1 MGILSDVH
9 GLVRLANDLKPF
21 LREPLSVEGAK
32 AYVRE
37 RMCNREALFL
47 RMVDRAIFANP
58 RSPYLELF
66 RLAGCELGDV
76 SALVKKEGV
85 EGTLEKLLQAGIY
98 VTFEEFKGRAAAR
111 RGSRTFEWDD
121 TDFDNPS
128 IRTHFRSTSG
138 GTQGT
143 PSRVKINLE
152 YIGQSAPHWALWFA
166 AHDRLAS
173 PVIFWTPIY
182 AAVVNRQLMCAK
194 FGRRLVRWFSSGGGG
209 TRKARASAACI
220 HGVARWA
227 AHFPKPEFVP
237 PQEAGK
243 VGEYLVGLADKG
255 ERPCVVTTPSAA
267 VRISLVMQQR
277 GVSLRNVMFLLG
289 GEPLTRTRRET
300 IEACGAKAVPTY
312 GFSEGGSVGSQ
323 CPNPAAADDIH
334 ISLDAYAVILRARTL
349 SQGEPA
355 NALLLTALRP
365 ASPKI
370 LLNTEIGDSGT
381 LETRQCGCL
390 FDELGYFRHLHT
402 IRSFEK
408 LTGEGVTFVGG
419 DLFRLMEEILPKRF
433 GGTLGDYQLV
443 EEQDVHG
450 LPRYTLLV
458 SPEVGPVED
467 KLLVSALLEE
477 LGKMKGA
484 YHLMAG
490 IWSRADII
498 QVKREQ
504 PRPTPRGKI
513 LPFRALGSV

>member
-1 MGILSDVH
+1 MGILSDIH
-9 GLVRLANDLKPF
+9 GLIRLAYNLKPF

-32 AYVRE
+32 AYVQE
-37 RMCNREALFL
+37 RLCNRDALFVK
-47 RMVDRAIFANP
+47 MVERAVFANP
-58 RSPYLELF
+58 RSPYLKLF
-66 RLAGCELGDV
+66 RMAGCGLGDV
-76 SALVKKEGV
+76 STLVKNEGV
-85 EGTLEKLLQAGIY
+85 EGALERLLQAGIY

-111 RGSRTFEWDD
+111 RGSQTFEWNDA
-121 TDFDNPS
+121 DFDNPA
-128 IRTHFRSTSG
+128 IRTHFNSTSG
-138 GTQGT
+138 GTRGT

-152 YIGQSAPHWALWFA
+152 HIAQSAPHWALWFA

-173 PVIFWTPIY
+173 PVIFWTPVY

-194 FGRRLVRWFSSGGGG
+194 FGRQLVRWFSSGDGG
-209 TRKARASAACI
+209 TRKARVSAACI
-220 HGVARWA
+220 HGLVRWA

-237 PQEAGK
+237 PQQGAKIGA
-243 VGEYLVGLADKG
+243 YLVELVDQG
-255 ERPCVVTTPSAA
+255 ERPCVVTSPSAA
-267 VRISLVMQQR
+267 VRISLVMQQQ

-289 GEPLTRTRRET
+289 SEPLTPTRKET

-334 ISLDAYAVILRARTL
+334 ISLDAYAVIPRAQTL
-349 SQGEPA
+349 TQGEPA

-365 ASPKI
+365 ACPKI

-402 IRSFEK
+402 IRSHEK

-419 DLFRLMEEILPKRF
+419 DLFPLMEEILPKRF

-443 EEQDVHG
+443 EEQDAHG

-458 SPEVGPVED
+458 SPAVGPLAD
-467 KLLVSALLEE
+467 KLLVSTLLEE
-477 LGKMKGA
+477 LGKIKGA
-484 YHLMAG
+484 YRLMAG
-490 IWSRADII
+490 VWSRADIVL
-498 QVKREQ
+498 VKREQ
-504 PRPTPRGKI
+504 PQPTARGKI
-513 LPFRALGSV
+513 LPFRALGSA